1 MWLYVCFLSFKSPY
15 YPPSVLTFN
24 HQIYPVVKAQSKTHP
39 AYWLEGDV
47 MTLWLSGSSW
57 RENCSLTPL
66 TLTLE
71 QVAPLKLFYA

>member
-1 MWLYVCFLSFKSPY
+1 MCG
-15 YPPSVLTFN
+15 SVLTFN

-57 RENCSLTPL
+57 RENCILTPL
-66 TLTLE
+66 TLNLE